1 MINHQRTP
9 VIDGSRKS
17 RAASVRVRTTVGAVL
32 VVGVALLA
40 GSIGLVTLL
49 DRTLTNDVRVAAL
62 VRAGEVAAVLESSG
76 DPGSLAVANVEE
88 QLIQVLDQ
96 RGVVVASSSNV
107 AGRDAVVALRPGES
121 AELDDLLEDAPF
133 LAVATAA
140 ETGAVE
146 YIVVVARSLEDAVE
160 AVRTVT
166 GLLLLG
172 VPVLL
177 LVVAVTTW
185 KVVGRALRPV
195 EAIRGEVERIS
206 GTQLHRRV
214 PQPPG
219 HDEIAQLARTMNGML
234 GRLEEA
240 SARQRRFVSDA
251 SHELRS
257 PVASIRQHAEVALS
271 HPERT
276 TVPELADTVL
286 AEDLRVQQ
294 LVESLLLLA
303 HTDEDSPPSPAEI
316 VDLDDLVL
324 EHARRVRVT
333 GRVIMDTSGVSAGRV
348 RGTPAQLTTMV
359 GNLVDNAARHAR
371 TRISLGLRTDL
382 QERLVVLRVDDDGT
396 GIPAADRNRIF
407 ERFVRLDEARDR
419 DHGGTGLGLAIVDG
433 VVRVH
438 GGTIAVTEPPGGGAR
453 FEVRLPLQD

>member
-382 QERLVVLRVDDDGT
+382 QERLVVLRSTTTARGSQLRTGT
-396 GIPAADRNRIF
+396 GSSRGSCGWTRRETATTAAPAWGWPSSTA
-407 ERFVRLDEARDR
+407 
-419 DHGGTGLGLAIVDG
+419 
-433 VVRVH
+433 
-438 GGTIAVTEPPGGGAR
+438 
-453 FEVRLPLQD
+453 